1 MITKLSI
8 SFNDKNM
15 IDLGKCK
22 VNSMMCLSEKL
33 NVTYSCFSKVFRIR
47 EVTVL
52 SYSVLITPCLKPCVQ
67 FSM

>member
-8 SFNDKNM
+8 SYNDKNR

-33 NVTYSCFSKVFRIR
+33 NMTYSCISKLFRIR
-47 EVTVL
+47 ELIVL
-52 SYSVLITPCLKPCVQ
+52 SYSVLSTPCLKPCVQ
-67 FSM
+67 FSI